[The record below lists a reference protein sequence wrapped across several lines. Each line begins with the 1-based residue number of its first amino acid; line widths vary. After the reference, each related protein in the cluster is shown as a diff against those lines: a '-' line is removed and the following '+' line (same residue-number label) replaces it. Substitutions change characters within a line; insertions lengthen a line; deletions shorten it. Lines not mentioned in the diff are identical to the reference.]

1 MHYKNMGL
9 LIWWLFTGLVVS
21 GPNSLDPGNNEK
33 LNVGTGE
40 ILLSSSG
47 DELFLDANANFSDGA
62 ASPRSKE
69 PLRDSSESATDEE
82 IGNIKYQEFSSG
94 SSSDFNGKLQ
104 SKLN

>member
-1 MHYKNMGL
+1 M
-9 LIWWLFTGLVVS
+9 S

-33 LNVGTGE
+33 LNVGTRKF
-40 ILLSSSG
+40 LSSSG